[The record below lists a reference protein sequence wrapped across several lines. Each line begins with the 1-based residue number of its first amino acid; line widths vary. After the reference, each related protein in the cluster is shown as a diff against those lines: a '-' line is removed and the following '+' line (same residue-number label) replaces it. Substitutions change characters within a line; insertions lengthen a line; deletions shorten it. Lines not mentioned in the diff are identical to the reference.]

1 MPNRQ
6 ASTNLSNYRF
16 DEEFIGRINDDSA
29 LTMAHPDDTVLIAGP
44 PRYILLTGDNG
55 PIDAAKISL
64 FGSFQSCRIGMS
76 QTDTML
82 KAIGSSEFFRATTNN
97 PISIAMDAVFA
108 NGDNLL
114 KVLYNNFINYMAGD
128 DKDIKAL
135 QKYFGNEVAR
145 GIMAFSNKK
154 TNYFT
159 NLSSPIYSI
168 PFGLGIIWANKLRE
182 IIGSIYIENVLI
194 RDFATAVQAGATVIM
209 ESVTMIG
216 SRLVPMDFTNE
227 EFTGD
232 DRFND
237 LREQIEKYLGI
248 K

>member
-1 MPNRQ
+1 MPNRE

-16 DEEFIGRINDDSA
+16 DEEFIGRINEDSP

-44 PRYILLTGDNG
+44 PRYILMSGDNASF
-55 PIDAAKISL
+55 DTAKISL

-76 QTDTML
+76 QTDTPL

-97 PISIAMDAVFA
+97 PISVSMDTVFA

-114 KVLYNNFINYMAGD
+114 KILYNNFINFMAGD
-128 DKDIKAL
+128 DKDIKEL

-145 GIMAFSNKK
+145 SIMAFSDKK
-154 TNYFT
+154 VNYFT

-216 SRLVPMDFTNE
+216 TRLVPMDFTNE
-227 EFTGD
+227 NFSGD
-232 DRFND
+232 DRFNG
-237 LREQIEKYLGI
+237 LREQIEKYLGVA
-248 K
+248 